1 MEPLPMKKQSGF
13 TLIELMIVVA
23 IIAILAAIAIP
34 AYQQYI
40 LESKISKMNTAYE
53 EAIHSAKA
61 AMAKME
67 AQRARDTDGT
77 IDGSTYPDMDPTD
90 DDAWIGLFNPDGNLA
105 PDGGTNQFAAAGASD
120 GADGVLGVDASGSTF
135 ADPEV
140 IISRP
145 AYDPDGD
152 TTVDVPAE
160 TATVNRNGIVSR
172 S

>member
-1 MEPLPMKKQSGF
+1 MKKQTGF

-77 IDGSTYPDMDPTD
+77 IDANTYPDLNPTANAD
-90 DDAWIGLFNPDGNLA
+90 WIGMFNPDNNFA
-105 PDGGTNQFAAAGASD
+105 PDGGVNQFAAGAAPANAARD
-120 GADGVLGVDASGSTF
+120 GIVGVVVGADF
-135 ADPEV
+135 ANPV
-140 IISRP
+140 VTIYRP
-145 AYDPDGD
+145 AYDPDQDG
-152 TTVDVPAE
+152 TADVIAQN
-160 TATVNRNGIVSR
+160 ARIDRNGVVSR
-172 S
+172 N

>member
-1 MEPLPMKKQSGF
+1 MKKQSGF

-67 AQRARDTDGT
+67 AQRARDTDGV
-77 IDGSTYPDMDPTD
+77 IDAATYPDMDPTNPD
-90 DDAWIGLFNPDGNLA
+90 HWITRVFNPDNNLA
-105 PDGGTNQFAAAGASD
+105 PDGGTNQFNAAGAD
-120 GADGVLGVDASGSTF
+120 TTNGVIGVSTAGGSFGSPRVTI
-135 ADPEV
+135 A
-140 IISRP
+140 RP

-152 TTVDVPAE
+152 TVADVQAQTAIVD
-160 TATVNRNGIVSR
+160 RNGVVSR
-172 S
+172 N